1 MKKTIPVIIFT
12 LFLLVGFAFAGNAG
26 VRTDPKS
33 FAAISAST
41 PSPIAYLPAV
51 FYPPPTPTPTPT
63 WTPTP
68 TPIFTSTPIPAAYFS
83 VANGFSDVIPHQ
95 IIRTSADRLFIF
107 APRPYSTTI
116 NVYSAGGLPSS
127 SSNFSLA
134 AQISAP
140 FAPISLETV
149 YDGMN
154 IIHVLIHALN
164 GEIKDYPF
172 NSNTNQ
178 FNSPITL
185 ATNGGTLNGNYIGT
199 SGISGMIDLTGN
211 LQIVYWTRTNHI
223 THLGYTY
230 DSTSNVLTPIG
241 EAIQVDSA
249 GSANHPVVRVSPFDN
264 SLTISW
270 VSQATN
276 PAKILARICTSAG
289 VWGSI
294 QTVSTSPV
302 WTSTSEGINIDQG
315 PSLLIGSDGN
325 IHLTY
330 IENYDASNN
339 YGRIHY
345 VTSDGFTWVDQAL
358 NAYSHNP
365 ALAINSQGEL
375 YIIGHGHPL
384 NAVCQSMSDMCTIKK
399 SSNGS
404 WGTPQLFAPHPATSV
419 TFDSSVSVKWSVVGF
434 NRPELV
440 EFVFF
445 ATPYSNP
452 MMYYGRFSTR

>member
-1 MKKTIPVIIFT
+1 M
-12 LFLLVGFAFAGNAG
+12 VGFAFAASAG
-26 VRTDPKS
+26 VRKDLKFFT
-33 FAAISAST
+33 AISAST

-51 FYPPPTPTPTPT
+51 FGPPPTPTPTPT
-63 WTPTP
+63 QTSTPTP
-68 TPIFTSTPIPAAYFS
+68 TPIFTSTPIPPAYFS

-107 APRPYSTTI
+107 APRPYSTAI
-116 NVYSAGGLPSS
+116 NVYSAAGLPSS

-140 FAPISLETV
+140 TAPMSIDAV

-154 IIHVLIHALN
+154 IIHVLIHMLN
-164 GEIKDYPF
+164 GEIKDYPL
-172 NSNTNQ
+172 NSNTSQ
-178 FNSPITL
+178 FSSPITL
-185 ATNGGTLNGNYIGT
+185 TTDGGTLTGDYIGT
-199 SGISGMIDLTGN
+199 SGVSGMIDLTGN
-211 LQIVYWTRTNHI
+211 LQIAYWTKTNHI
-223 THLGYTY
+223 THLAYAY
-230 DSTSNVLTPIG
+230 DSASNVLTPIG
-241 EAIQVDSA
+241 EAAQVDDA
-249 GSANHPVVRVSPFDN
+249 GSANHPAVAVSPLDN
-264 SLTISW
+264 TLTVAW

-276 PAKILARICTSAG
+276 PAKILARIRTSAG
-289 VWGSI
+289 MWGSI

-325 IHLTY
+325 KHLTY

-345 VTSDGFTWVDQAL
+345 VTSDGSTWFDQAL
-358 NAYSHNP
+358 DTYSHNP
-365 ALAINSQGEL
+365 ALAINSLGEL
-375 YIIGHGHPL
+375 FIIGHGHPL
-384 NAVCQSMSDMCTIKK
+384 NTACQSMSDMCTNKK
-399 SSNGS
+399 NSNGS
-404 WGTPQLFAPHPATSV
+404 WGTPQLFAPHPATSA
-419 TFDSSVSVKWSVVGF
+419 TFDSSVSVKWSVVGL

-445 ATPYSNP
+445 STPYSNP